1 MKVSIIGSGY
11 VGLVT
16 GTCLADVGNDVICF
30 DLNADKINL
39 LKDGIV
45 PIYEPTLEGMI
56 KKNIHSG
63 RLRFTSD
70 VKESVNHGHL
80 QIIAVGTPPDEDG
93 MADLSHVITAAEN
106 IAMHMGENKI
116 IVNKSTVPVG
126 TAKQVKQV
134 VTSVLAKRSLNLDFD
149 VVSNP
154 EFLKEGSAIQDF
166 LKPDRVIVGSN
177 SEISRQVMKDLYAP
191 FQKNHARMLFMD
203 PESAELSKYAANA
216 MLASRISF
224 MNELARLAEALGADI
239 EQVRI
244 GIGSDPR
251 IGFDFL
257 YPGVGYGG
265 SCFPKDV
272 QALISLG
279 QGMKCRLGVLEAV
292 SLANSEQ
299 RKYFTSKIANYFNND
314 FKGKKIAVWGLAFK
328 PNTDDLREAPSI
340 NILSYLAAKGA
351 SVNLYDPVAAENAKK
366 VFPPSN
372 TTVYFDSCEAAL
384 CDAEALVVFTEW
396 QEFKAIDWDRVAGA
410 TKLSA
415 IFDGRNIYSK
425 EQFSKTGIKYFGIG
439 R

>member
-30 DLNADKINL
+30 DLNGEKINL
-39 LKDGIV
+39 LKDGII
-45 PIYEPTLEGMI
+45 PIYEPTLEEMI
-56 KKNIHSG
+56 KRNIHSG

-106 IAMHMGENKI
+106 IATHMVENKI

-134 VTSVLAKRSLNLDFD
+134 VTSVLAKRGLNLDFD

-177 SEISRQVMKDLYAP
+177 SEISRQVMRDLYAP

-224 MNELARLAEALGADI
+224 MNELARLAEVLGADI

-299 RKYFTSKIANYFNND
+299 RKYFTSKISNYFNND

-328 PNTDDLREAPSI
+328 PNTDDLREAPGIS
-340 NILSYLAAKGA
+340 ILSYLAAKGA

-366 VFPPSN
+366 VFPPSD

-396 QEFKAIDWDRVAGA
+396 QEFKAIDWGRVAGA

-425 EQFSKTGIKYFGIG
+425 EQFNKTGIKYFGIG